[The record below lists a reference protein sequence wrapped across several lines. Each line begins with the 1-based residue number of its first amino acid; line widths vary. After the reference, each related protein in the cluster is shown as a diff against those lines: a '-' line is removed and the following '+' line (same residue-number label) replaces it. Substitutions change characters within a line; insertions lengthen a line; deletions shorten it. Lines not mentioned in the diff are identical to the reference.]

1 MHEASQIRESDLPT
15 ATQRQPTTIDP
26 SSRAKPSPSVLD
38 AFWRRMLAM
47 YGHTWASQYGD
58 HASGI
63 TAETWASALSGITGP
78 QIAEGLRGCVAEGRE
93 FPPGAPR
100 FRAMCLGI
108 PSLPRVKLE
117 LSALREHA
125 SRLPRFVSGSGGDTE
140 ADPPPAV
147 SAFTRLAWSLIDG
160 YGYRHASAKDAGRM
174 LQDAYDL
181 ATEQVMR
188 GGDLPQEGA
197 GRIEHQEAP
206 KPVIP
211 ETREERIARLAEV
224 LKDEFS
230 PEAVVEQE
238 PRS

>member
-1 MHEASQIRESDLPT
+1 
-15 ATQRQPTTIDP
+15 
-26 SSRAKPSPSVLD
+26 
-38 AFWRRMLAM
+38 MLAM

-63 TAETWASALSGITGP
+63 TAETWASALSGISGP

-125 SRLPRFVSGSGGDTE
+125 NQPPRFVPGTGGDTE
-140 ADPPPAV
+140 AQQAPAV
-147 SAFTRLAWSLIDG
+147 SSFTRLAWSLIDG

-181 ATEQVMR
+181 AVEQVMR
-188 GGDLPQEGA
+188 GGDLPQESSGA
-197 GRIEHQEAP
+197 IERHEAP

-224 LKDEFS
+224 LGDEFN
-230 PEAVVEQE
+230 PKAVVEPE
-238 PRS
+238 PQP